1 MKKNMLLPIIILVLS
16 LLLAGCSGQAGK
28 AQDSAQE
35 NTTLIDVKNDFSDQ
49 PEEKQ
54 AKLLKEREEL
64 EKQRKE
70 QLGEFYLPLP
80 PLGQETELN
89 TVKARAL
96 YLTAT
101 VAGFGFDEEDIN
113 YYAEYIRSISG
124 ESGKSADTRRMAE
137 INKLEK
143 ALAICES
150 TEVNALVIDIKND
163 DGLVVWNSDIEIV
176 GRVKSNWTTPL
187 KDYDKLM
194 DYLKKK
200 NIYCIARVV
209 AFKDPYFAKLKS
221 EHAIQLKAG
230 GVYKDYAGIAWVNP
244 FDEYVWK
251 YLIAISKE
259 AALRGFDEIQF
270 DYVRFPENAKHYN
283 PITEFPGRNN
293 RDKDEGIEEFLKYA
307 GKELEPYHVHM
318 SAEVFS
324 VTTRSWD
331 DKPEDIGQTWR
342 KIANQVDYICP
353 MIYPSHYASGL
364 YGYQVPDQYPYGVSR
379 FSVMEA
385 LERNAAQKEPG
396 MIRPWFQGFTATWVK
411 GNIDYNAKAISD
423 QIVAGMEL
431 GIDEYIIWN
440 PSNNYDPMIFFYHDR
455 INKSIRK
462 SGEDILSRTPEITVK
477 KFLEAEKNSRYG
489 QLYLLTPIAE
499 RQHEYD
505 EFVLEMKK
513 SRLVLKN
520 YEVLSVAENGD
531 GTYTATVKGDYSS
544 SIGTAAMKEAKFKI
558 ILEKDVYKVIK
569 PGLVWEVEK

>member
-80 PLGQETELN
+80 PLGQEAELN

-124 ESGKSADTRRMAE
+124 ESGKSADTRRIAE

-209 AFKDPYFAKLKS
+209 AFKDPYFAK
-221 EHAIQLKAG
+221 
-230 GVYKDYAGIAWVNP
+230 
-244 FDEYVWK
+244 
-251 YLIAISKE
+251 
-259 AALRGFDEIQF
+259 
-270 DYVRFPENAKHYN
+270 
-283 PITEFPGRNN
+283 
-293 RDKDEGIEEFLKYA
+293 
-307 GKELEPYHVHM
+307 
-318 SAEVFS
+318 
-324 VTTRSWD
+324 
-331 DKPEDIGQTWR
+331 
-342 KIANQVDYICP
+342 
-353 MIYPSHYASGL
+353 
-364 YGYQVPDQYPYGVSR
+364 
-379 FSVMEA
+379 
-385 LERNAAQKEPG
+385 
-396 MIRPWFQGFTATWVK
+396 
-411 GNIDYNAKAISD
+411 
-423 QIVAGMEL
+423 
-431 GIDEYIIWN
+431 
-440 PSNNYDPMIFFYHDR
+440 
-455 INKSIRK
+455 
-462 SGEDILSRTPEITVK
+462 
-477 KFLEAEKNSRYG
+477 
-489 QLYLLTPIAE
+489 
-499 RQHEYD
+499 
-505 EFVLEMKK
+505 
-513 SRLVLKN
+513 
-520 YEVLSVAENGD
+520 
-531 GTYTATVKGDYSS
+531 
-544 SIGTAAMKEAKFKI
+544 
-558 ILEKDVYKVIK
+558 
-569 PGLVWEVEK
+569 